1 VSQSEVN
8 ERETFTHYVTMDT
21 DSLSRELWN
30 KRYIFSDLLK
40 VETIQQLQFSLD
52 FRYFF
57 CDKQKFNYYLMSRQK
72 KNSSV
77 QIFLTGRIQIW

>member
-1 VSQSEVN
+1 
-8 ERETFTHYVTMDT
+8 MDT
-21 DSLSRELWN
+21 DSLSRELSN

-57 CDKQKFNYYLMSRQK
+57 CDKQKFNYYLMSHQK
-72 KNSSV
+72 KKQFSSNLSDGKNSNLV
-77 QIFLTGRIQIW
+77 IFWQII